1 MTPLPWSPA
10 APPKTISCDFVLF
23 RAIARHVP
31 SPPIESSAS
40 LQSAKSR
47 TSPASLEKGGPKAH
61 FAIYLLPEGPCSLE
75 RGLLYLPQNDTLR
88 RTIPLVNGSEQPF

>member
-1 MTPLPWSPA
+1 MTPLPCSPA

-47 TSPASLEKGGPKAH
+47 TSQM
-61 FAIYLLPEGPCSLE
+61 YLA
-75 RGLLYLPQNDTLR
+75 RA
-88 RTIPLVNGSEQPF
+88 